1 MATNEQITTPDSG
14 SPASSGRPAAKPGEH
29 IVDLSQ
35 IHDDDSAA
43 AQMVGLFDPT
53 IAAQETDAEEAPE
66 AAAQEAPSGQ
76 TDDVETGEQAAPA
89 ITAPVSWTAEEKASF
104 QKLPPEVQ
112 QTLLRRESERE
123 QGIQTR
129 LREAA
134 EARTRYE
141 TLQQQAATERAQQ
154 ANFLQGALL
163 QLQPELQRLN
173 GIDWAKLASENPAE
187 WARQRQTFDDIQ
199 GRWAQA
205 QQHLQGLQQQQSQQ
219 AEQQRRDFLVG
230 EQQKLIAKLPEAADP
245 VKGRA
250 LAQELTDFLMT
261 EFGFTQQEVNNNLTD
276 HRAILICRQAMLAA
290 KAEKAKAAAQL
301 KRVPTVQPGTN
312 VRPLRPAARQGNEG
326 NMQERTAL
334 HDNLVRTGSDRAA
347 ADLMASLGL
356 FNSK

>member
-1 MATNEQITTPDSG
+1 MATETTP
-14 SPASSGRPAAKPGEH
+14 PPPEKPAAKPGEH
-29 IVDLSQ
+29 VVDLSQ

-53 IAAQETDAEEAPE
+53 IAAQETEQDDHEPAGAGAAEEPL
-66 AAAQEAPSGQ
+66 
-76 TDDVETGEQAAPA
+76 TGENETDQSEPPGRAA
-89 ITAPVSWTAEEKASF
+89 IEAPVSWSAEDKAEF
-104 QKLPPEVQ
+104 AKLPAAVQ
-112 QTLLRRESERE
+112 QTVLRRETERE
-123 QGIQTR
+123 RIQSDR